1 MKYNLQIF
9 HCGRLVLES
18 IFFDSLAAVKKWAK
32 QDTMTRLFT
41 RQGDLA
47 VIIQTNEYGEQCIID
62 EFH

>member
-1 MKYNLQIF
+1 MKYDLQIF

-18 IFFDSLAAVKKWAK
+18 IFFNSIEDVKRWAK

-41 RQGDLA
+41 RQGDL
-47 VIIQTNEYGEQCIID
+47 VLIVQTNENGEQRIID